1 MDFLTRN
8 WPAITSAA
16 AGLLAVAVALVD
28 AETTR
33 SFGLDFD
40 RGAFY
45 LGLGL
50 LGGTSTSLI
59 RQTLSGPGPSP
70 Q

>member
-1 MDFLTRN
+1 MDFVTRN

-28 AETTR
+28 AESR
-33 SFGLDFD
+33 QAFGLDFD

-59 RQTLSGPGPSP
+59 RQTIGGGGTSP

>member
-1 MDFLTRN
+1 MDFVARN

-28 AETTR
+28 AEAR
-33 SFGLDFD
+33 QAFGLDFD

-50 LGGTSTSLI
+50 LGGTSTSLA
-59 RQTLSGPGPSP
+59 RTRLSGSGTPP

>member
-1 MDFLTRN
+1 MDFVSRN

-16 AGLLAVAVALVD
+16 AGLLAVVVALVD
-28 AETTR
+28 AETSK

-50 LGGTSTSLI
+50 LGGTSTSLVK
-59 RQTLSGPGPSP
+59 QTLGGGGASP